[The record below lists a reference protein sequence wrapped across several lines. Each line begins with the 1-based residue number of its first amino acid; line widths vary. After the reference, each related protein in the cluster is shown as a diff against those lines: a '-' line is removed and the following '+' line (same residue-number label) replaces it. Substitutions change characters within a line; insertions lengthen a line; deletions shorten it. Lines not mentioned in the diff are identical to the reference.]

1 MIIIDISIFMDI
13 LYMKLALMVI
23 ATILLVGGASF
34 ASAAQL
40 TWDARTLDAS
50 FEPRFTYQRTIT
62 IDYSDGGV
70 IADELRGKEASMQ
83 FSLDMTSGEIQSLI
97 EHLNK
102 QLEQSGSSAR
112 ISGMKLDYSAE
123 LVGYD
128 SSASIEYDIVMIP
141 TIEKFL
147 IQEYSDSAPAIFDVS
162 WRGITTSESMLI
174 DGYDITK
181 PISLLKEKSPQVYEK
196 IVGTDAELLLSQ
208 GLIDASEIQ
217 KLRIAEWHSLFDPT
231 AIIAGAQPYG
241 FQGDV
246 VTTFSMGTSDIFRR
260 SHEKIQQVELEL
272 DAKYLIST
280 FEAADSAVL
289 FVPGYASAGT
299 LGDYEIV
306 QARSKLSAGI
316 TPPPQEQFPI
326 HVVYGMAGI
335 AALGAC
341 GFFWWSG
348 KRAKKEHSLGQTGI
362 DPVQLRGVETSSA
375 SGGYHTNRGE
385 AQLIGESE
393 HPQTKS
399 VYEKPSGTMPKG
411 WSR

>member
-1 MIIIDISIFMDI
+1 MIIIDISIFVDI
-13 LYMKLALMVI
+13 LYMKLALLVLV
-23 ATILLVGGASF
+23 TILVLGGASF

-40 TWDARTLDAS
+40 TWDARTLDTS
-50 FEPRFTYQRTIT
+50 SDPRFTYQRTVT
-62 IDYSDGGV
+62 IDYSDGGM
-70 IADELRGKEASMQ
+70 IAGELRGKEASKQ
-83 FSLDMTSGEIQSLI
+83 FHLDATSPEIQSLI
-97 EHLNK
+97 EQLNK

-112 ISGMKLDYSAE
+112 ISEMKLDYSAE
-123 LVGYD
+123 LVGHD

-162 WRGITTSESMLI
+162 WRGITTTDPILV
-174 DGYDITK
+174 DGYDLTK
-181 PISLLKEKSPQVYEK
+181 PISLLEEKFPQVHEK

-208 GLIDASEIQ
+208 SLIDASELQ
-217 KLRIAEWHSLFDPT
+217 KLKIAEWHSLFDPT
-231 AIIAGAQPYG
+231 AIIVGAQPYG

-260 SHEKIQQVELEL
+260 THEKIQQTELKL
-272 DAKYLIST
+272 DAKYLVST

-326 HVVYGMAGI
+326 YVIYGLAGI
-335 AALGAC
+335 AAIGAC
-341 GFFWWSG
+341 GFFWWSSR
-348 KRAKKEHSLGQTGI
+348 RAKKEHSLGQTGI
-362 DPVQLRGVETSSA
+362 DPTQLRGVETSSA

-385 AQLIGESE
+385 AHLIGESD
-393 HPQTKS
+393 HTQTKS
-399 VYEKPSGTMPKG
+399 VYEKQSGTMPKG
-411 WSR
+411 WTE